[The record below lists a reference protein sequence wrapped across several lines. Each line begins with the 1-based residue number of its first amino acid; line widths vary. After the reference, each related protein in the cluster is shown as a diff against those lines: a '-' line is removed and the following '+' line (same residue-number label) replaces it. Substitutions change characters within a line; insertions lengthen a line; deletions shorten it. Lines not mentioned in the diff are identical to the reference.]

1 VHGSVVRST
10 QRNEIRERQTSP
22 SASARRCAAL
32 RRSSALVRDHA
43 STSDLIATFEAANG
57 FGLVR
62 DRVRERSPLLDR
74 TTKVSSR
81 KAPRQVDQHR
91 LASVERTRV
100 GVPREHELLGRRD
113 RDRSIGQR
121 G

>member
-1 VHGSVVRST
+1 M
-10 QRNEIRERQTSP
+10 
-22 SASARRCAAL
+22 RR
-32 RRSSALVRDHA
+32 RDEQA
-43 STSDLIATFEAANG
+43 ATFEAANG